1 LFEGGKWIARRRH
14 GKKNRKSTDLLH
26 VNKLTVDRQILP

>member
-1 LFEGGKWIARRRH
+1 M
-14 GKKNRKSTDLLH
+14 GKKNRKLTGLLH